1 MVHSDAI
8 LNIELK
14 FKFVPQRV
22 LIWDERCDNYQSEF
36 NIDAY
41 GALAKIGNFFKKYGV
56 NKKIAWNKI
65 YSPYFFLSND
75 TSFKFFWP
83 HLRKNYKSDT
93 TG

>member
-41 GALAKIGNFFKKYGV
+41 GALAKISNFVEKYGI
-56 NKKIAWNKI
+56 NEKIICSHSAYGKLTI
-65 YSPYFFLSND
+65 LLF
-75 TSFKFFWP
+75 
-83 HLRKNYKSDT
+83 
-93 TG
+93 